1 MSLLLLLATITT
13 TTITNAQ
20 TTPAPTVATT
30 WQQPVVQYWHTGTA
44 QPAITM
50 SPASTGGDLVIA
62 TQGDPLILGLGGQ
75 LFQFDGR
82 DQGWYANVHSP
93 SLLWNMEF
101 TEYNTCPKGENVFVS
116 GIRLATTSTSGDGN
130 NNNKNHNSDVL
141 IKTTTPEEQQK
152 SQCNNNNDDNDN
164 DEVCLGN
171 GTLQISFDGGKTF
184 TSTPGDYHYGS
195 SSARLVAHNTYAAC
209 SRKWHDYQVSSSSSS
224 SSPNH
229 NNSDNNGNLRGS
241 TTTEVVVVEEEEEI
255 PPLELLL
262 ENKKLTMVDIIN
274 PVECNEWIG
283 KREQYGDLFDQRGLW
298 STVYIETPDVD
309 FHIELRQSNPNNS
322 NRPCKF
328 QSLDVWM
335 TRVSP
340 KLQQEDWYGILGE
353 TKIPKLNEQTGEPIL
368 RDRYHILSSPRD
380 EDYEVEGPYGT
391 EFVAGPPVTNHQKGF
406 LWTSLWKTSNNNH
419 NNKIIKKQPQP
430 QQLSGGGGGGGG
442 SGFFKYTTI
451 DPSTST
457 SSSSSSSSSSIEKE
471 YANASP
477 VKPKEEEEPPMF
489 TKQFVDSLWNEQSK

>member
-1 MSLLLLLATITT
+1 MISVAAT
-13 TTITNAQ
+13 N
-20 TTPAPTVATT
+20 
-30 WQQPVVQYWHTGTA
+30 VV
-44 QPAITM
+44 P
-50 SPASTGGDLVIA
+50 
-62 TQGDPLILGLGGQ
+62 
-75 LFQFDGR
+75 
-82 DQGWYANVHSP
+82 
-93 SLLWNMEF
+93 
-101 TEYNTCPKGENVFVS
+101 
-116 GIRLATTSTSGDGN
+116 
-130 NNNKNHNSDVL
+130 
-141 IKTTTPEEQQK
+141 
-152 SQCNNNNDDNDN
+152 
-164 DEVCLGN
+164 
-171 GTLQISFDGGKTF
+171 
-184 TSTPGDYHYGS
+184 
-195 SSARLVAHNTYAAC
+195 
-209 SRKWHDYQVSSSSSS
+209 SSSSSS
-224 SSPNH
+224 GFIVGCFVGASEGVEEGVKEGVKEGGAVFFKMAADVMLKLGLEYQGSS
-229 NNSDNNGNLRGS
+229 
-241 TTTEVVVVEEEEEI
+241 VIVVVEEEEEI

-430 QQLSGGGGGGGG
+430 QQLSGGGGGGGAV
-442 SGFFKYTTI
+442 I
-451 DPSTST
+451 R
-457 SSSSSSSSSSIEKE
+457 
-471 YANASP
+471 
-477 VKPKEEEEPPMF
+477 
-489 TKQFVDSLWNEQSK
+489 Q